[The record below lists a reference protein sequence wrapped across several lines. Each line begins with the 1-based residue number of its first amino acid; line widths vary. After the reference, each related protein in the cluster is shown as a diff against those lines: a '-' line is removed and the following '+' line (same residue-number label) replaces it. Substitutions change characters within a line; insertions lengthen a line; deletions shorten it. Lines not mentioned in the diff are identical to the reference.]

1 MNVINEDENDHLS
14 TAERRYK
21 PVHARGVEPRTEPF
35 AFGGGHKFTCGHIK
49 YCGDHVQMVDE
60 GQDCHLCR
68 AVIAVLEKHNVPHLA
83 KKDLVKDLVDTN
95 LKQGDIW

>member
-1 MNVINEDENDHLS
+1 
-14 TAERRYK
+14 
-21 PVHARGVEPRTEPF
+21 
-35 AFGGGHKFTCGHIK
+35 
-49 YCGDHVQMVDE
+49 MVDE

-68 AVIAVLEKHNVPHLA
+68 AVKAVLEKHNVPHLA